1 MFPKIR
7 NGVIG
12 ATLGLALTVFSANAF
27 AASGPV
33 TYMWYYANYYTL
45 LVTAGGVSCGYTTN
59 NIEPAKIAGAIAML
73 AAAKANGTNV
83 SLTCPVNSGILQI
96 TMN

>member
-7 NGVIG
+7 NGIIG
-12 ATLGLALTVFSANAF
+12 SALALVLTVFSATAS

-33 TYMWYYANYYTL
+33 TYLFYYANYYTL

-73 AAAKANGTNV
+73 ASAKANRTNV
-83 SLTCPVNSGILQI
+83 SLYCPVNSGMLQI
-96 TMN
+96 SMD